1 MHSLSTVDDRKEKM
15 EGGKEK
21 GRENKREELKALGF

>member
-21 GRENKREELKALGF
+21 GRENKREEALGF